1 MKLNQLL
8 GFLIVMVLFHSCS
21 VQKCLYS
28 KGWNVDFHSAF
39 HPNGSTVILH
49 HPMESEKKDMTLPAS
64 SIPSNA
70 AQNVTLSEET
80 VAQKQ
85 VTLAESSSLLFKTT
99 QSPTHFDGITRVAES
114 KKSKLQRNMLV
125 KPATHVANVADNHAS
140 PLAPDWLIVLL
151 CIFIPPIAVLLMTN
165 GHLEKTLISLLL
177 WILGVL
183 PGIVYAFLV
192 YLHYL

>member
-1 MKLNQLL
+1 MKMNQLL

-28 KGWNVDFHSAF
+28 KGWNVDFHNAF

-70 AQNVTLSEET
+70 AQKVTLSEET

-114 KKSKLQRNMLV
+114 KKSKLQRNVLV
-125 KPATHVANVADNHAS
+125 KPAPHLAKVADIHTS
-140 PLAPDWLIVLL
+140 PLAPDWLLLLL
-151 CIFIPPIAVLLMTN
+151 CFFLPPIAVFIMTN
-165 GHLEKTLISLLL
+165 GNLEKVLISLLL
-177 WILGVL
+177 WILGIA